1 MDNIVDSAP
10 RREMMKTK
18 TLATAMV
25 LLCSFVLAPS
35 LLRADPNEW
44 YQGRQGQWVQEQ
56 NAWRFRD
63 TTGDEY
69 REYGNTWRW
78 ANPVPVAHDDDWYQG
93 RQGQWVE
100 SQNAWRFRDRDGNIY
115 RQHGNSWRWYN
126 GRRHGAEGSEYHNRA
141 PGDNRTYQQFQQ
153 QEGH

>member
-1 MDNIVDSAP
+1 
-10 RREMMKTK
+10 MKTR
-18 TLATAMV
+18 TLATVMIL

-44 YQGRQGQWVQEQ
+44 YQGRQGQWVREQ

-63 TTGDEY
+63 TRGDEY
-69 REYGNTWRW
+69 REYGNSWRW
-78 ANPVPVAHDDDWYQG
+78 NNEPAPVADADDWYQG

-100 SQNAWRFRDRDGNIY
+100 SQNTWRFRDRDGNVY
-115 RQHGNSWRWYN
+115 RQHGNSWSWYN
-126 GRRHGAEGSEYHNRA
+126 GRHHGPEGSEYHNRA

>member
-1 MDNIVDSAP
+1 
-10 RREMMKTK
+10 MMKTK

-63 TTGDEY
+63 SRGDVY
-69 REYGNTWRW
+69 RQYGNSWRW
-78 ANPVPVAHDDDWYQG
+78 ANEAPVAQNDDWYQG
-93 RQGQWVE
+93 REGQWI
-100 SQNAWRFRDRDGNIY
+100 QQRNAWRFRDRDGNIY
-115 RQHGNSWRWYN
+115 RQHGQSWAWYN

-141 PGDNRTYQQFQQ
+141 PGDNRSYSQFQQ